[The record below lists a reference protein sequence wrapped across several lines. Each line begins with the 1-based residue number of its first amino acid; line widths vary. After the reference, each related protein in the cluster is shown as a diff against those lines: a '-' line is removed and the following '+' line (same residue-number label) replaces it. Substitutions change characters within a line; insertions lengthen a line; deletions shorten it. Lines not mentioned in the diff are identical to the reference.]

1 MAHFVPDI
9 KHRIQLVKQVHV
21 VKCMLSSACCQVH
34 VGLIVCSRLPTN
46 ERKQLG
52 PKLCNVQNSNVWK
65 DKAAFPRLKQ
75 SGHNSSVWKNKV
87 RIPMFGKKRS
97 EFQYLNR

>member
-9 KHRIQLVKQVHV
+9 KHSIQLVKQVRV
-21 VKCMLSSACCQVH
+21 FRKSSMLGL
-34 VGLIVCSRLPTN
+34 GLIVCSRLPTN

-52 PKLCNVQNSNVWK
+52 PLLCNVQNSIVWK

-75 SGHNSSVWKNKV
+75 SGHNSNVWKNKV

>member
-52 PKLCNVQNSNVWK
+52 PKLCNV
-65 DKAAFPRLKQ
+65 
-75 SGHNSSVWKNKV
+75 
-87 RIPMFGKKRS
+87 
-97 EFQYLNR
+97 

>member
-1 MAHFVPDI
+1 MAQFVSDI

-21 VKCMLSSACCQVH
+21 FRKSSMLGL
-34 VGLIVCSRLPTN
+34 GLIICSRLPTN

-52 PKLCNVQNSNVWK
+52 PLLCNVQNSSIWK
-65 DKAAFPRLKQ
+65 DKAAFPRLKK
-75 SGHNSSVWKNKV
+75 SGHNSSVWKNKG

>member
-1 MAHFVPDI
+1 MAQFVPDI

-21 VKCMLSSACCQVH
+21 FRKSSMLGL
-34 VGLIVCSRLPTN
+34 GLIVCSRLPTN

-52 PKLCNVQNSNVWK
+52 PLLCNVQNSNVWK